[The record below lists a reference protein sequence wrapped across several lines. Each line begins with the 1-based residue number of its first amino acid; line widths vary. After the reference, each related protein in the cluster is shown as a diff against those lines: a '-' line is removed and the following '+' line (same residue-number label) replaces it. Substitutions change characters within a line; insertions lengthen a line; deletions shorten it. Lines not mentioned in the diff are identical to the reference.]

1 MADAEQKPDTE
12 LVSIKVKSQ
21 DGQEVRGVAFI
32 WALANLGAT
41 FLQRAWAGLRRAA
54 AARAPVLGMRAAPEG
69 ALG

>member
-32 WALANLGAT
+32 WALANLG
-41 FLQRAWAGLRRAA
+41 GS
-54 AARAPVLGMRAAPEG
+54 APGQS
-69 ALG
+69 